1 MQTVNVEQVNFR
13 SFGLV
18 SGAMVVG
25 IFGLLL
31 PSLFGNEINVESWPF
46 YLAAV
51 LAGVALVVPSF
62 LEPVYKVWM
71 RFGAVMGAIN
81 TRIILGILFFMVFT
95 PMALIMFV
103 IRRDTMHRAYDS
115 NVSTY
120 RVKSV
125 NRAPSHLERPY

>member
-18 SGAMVVG
+18 SGAMVIG

-31 PSLFGNEINVESWPF
+31 PLLFGNEINVESWPF

-81 TRIILGILFFMVFT
+81 TRIILGILF
-95 PMALIMFV
+95 
-103 IRRDTMHRAYDS
+103 
-115 NVSTY
+115 
-120 RVKSV
+120 
-125 NRAPSHLERPY
+125 